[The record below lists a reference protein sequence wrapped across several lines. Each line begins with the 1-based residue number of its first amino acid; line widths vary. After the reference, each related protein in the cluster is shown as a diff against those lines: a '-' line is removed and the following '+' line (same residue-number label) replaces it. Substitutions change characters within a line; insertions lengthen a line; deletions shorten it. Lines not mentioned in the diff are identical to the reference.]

1 METPS
6 SSYKIRLGIFIASGL
21 TIFSLAIF
29 IIGKQK
35 NLFNSVIT
43 IKANFQNV
51 SGLEVG
57 NNVRFSGITIGT
69 VDKIAIINDSTVQVD
84 LLIKNE
90 VQAFIKKDSEVGI
103 GSSGIIGDRLVI
115 ISQGG
120 TNSPNIENWDELV
133 SNEPVETDAIMG
145 SLNLASFNA
154 AIVSEQLAEILIKV
168 NHGNGTL
175 GQLIQDSTF
184 ARNLEQA
191 IINLGN
197 SSRDLNENM
206 EAAKHN
212 FFLKSFFDK
221 QKKEAKKK

>member
-84 LLIKNE
+84 LLIKKE

-168 NHGNGTL
+168 NHGNGTF

-212 FFLKSFFDK
+212 FFLKNFFDK

>member
-21 TIFSLAIF
+21 AIFLLAIF
-29 IIGKQK
+29 IIGNQK
-35 NLFNSVIT
+35 NLFNPVIT
-43 IKANFQNV
+43 IKAKFQNV

-69 VDKIAIINDSTVQVD
+69 VDNIAIINDSTVQVE
-84 LLIKNE
+84 LLIKKE

-120 TNSPNIENWDELV
+120 TTTPKVENGDELA
-133 SNEPVETDAIMG
+133 SNEPVETDAIMS
-145 SLNLASFNA
+145 SLNIASFNA

-168 NHGNGTL
+168 NHGDGAL

-191 IINLGN
+191 IINLRN
-197 SSRDLNENM
+197 SSQGLNENM

-212 FFLKSFFDK
+212 FFLKIFFDK